1 LLAFYRDWRVL
12 ITASAV
18 VAIAE
23 PSTVALMLSGIRAL
37 VVYDN
42 VTNRLILHEMLAS
55 RGAEVS
61 AAEDGPQGLVLL
73 ERARLSGQ
81 SFKLLLLDCRMPG
94 MDGFQVAER
103 IKAAGYDGLAV
114 LMLTSDDL
122 KMGITRA
129 GQLGLDA
136 CLVKPVRRLE
146 LFEAIAAAMARHN
159 GNLGSAGEK
168 PTAPDA
174 VAVRSL
180 QRPLRILLA
189 EDARDNCTLIRAYLK
204 NSLARIDEAEN
215 GLIAAEKAKTEKY
228 DLVLMDIQTPVMD
241 GLEAMRLIRQ
251 RERQDGAERTPIT
264 ALTASALQNDVRDS
278 LDAGA

>member
-1 LLAFYRDWRVL
+1 
-12 ITASAV
+12 
-18 VAIAE
+18 
-23 PSTVALMLSGIRAL
+23 
-37 VVYDN
+37 
-42 VTNRLILHEMLAS
+42 
-55 RGAEVS
+55 
-61 AAEDGPQGLVLL
+61 
-73 ERARLSGQ
+73 
-81 SFKLLLLDCRMPG
+81 MPG

-103 IKAAGYDGLAV
+103 IKATGYDGLPV

-122 KMGITRA
+122 KIGITRA

-136 CLVKPVRRLE
+136 YLVKPVRRLE
-146 LFEAIAAAMARHN
+146 LFEAITAAIARHN
-159 GNLGSAGEK
+159 GNLRSAGEK

-215 GLIAAEKAKTEKY
+215 GLIAVEKAKTEKY
-228 DLVLMDIQTPVMD
+228 DLVLMDIQMPVMD

-251 RERQDGAERTPIT
+251 RERQDGAKRTPII
-264 ALTASALQNDVRDS
+264 ALTASALENDVRDS
-278 LDAGA
+278 LYAGADLHVSKPVKKATLLAAIESVVPAAAPQTVPEHDHEVVETDAANQRRIVA